1 MLLLLP
7 VPILLAVSLCFSL
20 GNNVSRKLYNKSA
33 PAGRQSLWFFNAFMS
48 MVCLVFIVL
57 YSVDPSADHAFAK
70 IVGFSWASAGMGAI
84 FGSIVLIQTYTHMR
98 ALEIGPLSY
107 TSVILSLATLIS
119 AVSGLFFGESIDIL
133 QYIGMG
139 VMVLCILFSIDRTE
153 KDSKKTSI
161 KWLVI
166 ALISCVSD
174 GFVGVT
180 QKIHQNS
187 PYKAQNVAFLIS
199 AFIFMAIA
207 STVIWSVQRKKAEQI
222 FKPDK
227 KQTLFAGLCGAFLAV
242 PHVANLFLAGAL
254 PSAVFFPIFS
264 TGTLILTLIAAT
276 VIFKDKL
283 SRLQWAGIVLGII
296 SSLLVS
302 GTVSAWVF

>member
-20 GNNVSRKLYNKSA
+20 GNNVSRKLYNKTA

-48 MVCLVFIVL
+48 LICLVFITL
-57 YSVDPSADHAFAK
+57 YSIDPTAEAPLSK
-70 IVGFSWASAGMGAI
+70 ITDFSLASAGMGVV
-84 FGSIVLIQTYTHMR
+84 FGLLVLVQTYTHMW

-133 QYIGMG
+133 QYLGMG
-139 VMVLCILFSIDRTE
+139 VMVLCILFSIDR
-153 KDSKKTSI
+153 SKKDDKKSSI
-161 KWLVI
+161 KWLMI
-166 ALISCVSD
+166 ALTSCICD
-174 GFVGVT
+174 GLVGVM

-187 PYKAQNVAFLIS
+187 EYKAQNVAFLIS
-199 AFIFMAIA
+199 AFVFMAIA
-207 STVIWSVQRKKAEQI
+207 SAVIWLAQRKKAEDKFI
-222 FKPDK
+222 PDK
-227 KQTLFAGLCGAFLAV
+227 KHILWSGLCGAFLAV

-276 VIFKDKL
+276 VFFRDKL
-283 SRLQWAGIVLGII
+283 TKLQWAGIVLGMI

-302 GTVSAWVF
+302 GTVSAWVL

>member
-20 GNNVSRKLYNKSA
+20 GNNVSRKLYNRSA
-33 PAGRQSLWFFNAFMS
+33 PAHKQSLWFFNSFMS
-48 MVCLVFIVL
+48 LCCLIFIII
-57 YSVDPSADHAFAK
+57 YSIDPSLEAPFAK
-70 IVGFSWASAGMGAI
+70 IADFSWASAGMGI
-84 FGSIVLIQTYTHMR
+84 VFGLLVLAQTYTHMW
-98 ALEIGPLSY
+98 ALDIGPFSY

-119 AVSGLFFGESIDIL
+119 ALSGLFFGESIDIL
-133 QYIGMG
+133 QYLGMG
-139 VMVLCILFSIDRTE
+139 VMVLCIVFSIDRTK
-153 KDSKKTSI
+153 KDDKKSSI
-161 KWLVI
+161 KWLII
-166 ALISCVSD
+166 ALISCISD
-174 GFVGVT
+174 GLVGVM

-187 PYKAQNVAFLIS
+187 EYKAQNVVFLIS
-199 AFIFMAIA
+199 AFVFMAIA
-207 STVIWSVQRKKAEQI
+207 SALIWLAKRKKSEEK
-222 FKPDK
+222 FMPDK

-276 VIFKDKL
+276 LIFKDKL
-283 SRLQWAGIVLGII
+283 SKLQWVGIALGII